1 MGLYSEFVFVDEAYF
16 GKTSEVKKIEQA
28 IHVARQPYLGKNL
41 LTDGNFYNDKNI
53 MKVGDAIQKAFN
65 FSVVDFNIKNDSSLN
80 AYCIPIS
87 SSLTSLAAVKTK
99 IVIDKNGK
107 LKCRNQNSLMCAY
120 IRIHIGMWGNTEFT
134 DAEITAI
141 LLHEIGH
148 CVQYFTNSHV
158 GRFTVTNTIVQ
169 NILDLIKTQSKDP
182 NLIANL
188 SIDVVMDL
196 ILNSITLS
204 KVNNKIKQNS
214 ILSNVFGTV
223 DAIKGIYLYLC
234 YSIFAVFNLLPLN
247 KIKNNVN
254 SLLININNPDPIKI
268 GKKITRSI
276 TGKPSEY
283 NADSF
288 AVAFGYSEDLAS
300 SLLKM
305 ELSNSQSG
313 TAVEEII
320 NNIPIIGTIDN
331 VISIPFMILLSPFI
345 SHPLTP
351 KRINAMVVELE
362 TELKRSDLSP
372 AMKKEVKENI
382 KAIKETVDLY
392 TAPKNTPDTLK
403 YNRKWLQKQINYKS
417 KENKFADMD
426 MIEKEVYE
434 AAIVT
439 EYIRISALYESLL
452 ESEFDNEYEDDDI
465 DILDWE
471 C

>member
-1 MGLYSEFVFVDEAYF
+1 
-16 GKTSEVKKIEQA
+16 
-28 IHVARQPYLGKNL
+28 
-41 LTDGNFYNDKNI
+41 
-53 MKVGDAIQKAFN
+53 
-65 FSVVDFNIKNDSSLN
+65 
-80 AYCIPIS
+80 
-87 SSLTSLAAVKTK
+87 
-99 IVIDKNGK
+99 
-107 LKCRNQNSLMCAY
+107 MCAY

-134 DAEITAI
+134 DAEITAT

-148 CVQYFTNSHV
+148 CVQYFTNSHIR
-158 GRFTVTNTIVQ
+158 RFTVTNTIVQ
-169 NILDLIKTQSKDP
+169 NILTFIKIQSKDP
-182 NLIANL
+182 NIIANL
-188 SIDVVMDL
+188 SGGIIADL
-196 ILNSITLS
+196 ILNPAILS

-223 DAIKGIYLYLC
+223 DTIKGIYIYLLR
-234 YSIFAVFNLLPLN
+234 SIFAVFGLSPLTT
-247 KIKNNVN
+247 IKNNMHSLN
-254 SLLININNPDPIKI
+254 SINYLDPIKI
-268 GKKITRSI
+268 GQKLTSSV

-300 SLLKM
+300 GLLKM
-305 ELSNSQSG
+305 NLSHSPTG
-313 TAVEEII
+313 TNMEEII
-320 NNIPIIGTIDN
+320 NNIPIIGTINN
-331 VISIPFMILLSPFI
+331 VSSIPFRILMSPFEA
-345 SHPLTP
+345 HPLSP

-417 KENKFADMD
+417 KANKFADMD
-426 MIEKEVYE
+426 MVEKEVYE